1 MDPLLKQRLAG
12 AMVIASLATIF
23 LPMLFED
30 SDIGSEFHNF
40 DIPEIPVD
48 FKQERSAIKP
58 STSESEAAVLSQDF
72 VSSADGI
79 NGISGQLDQKGNGR
93 LTAWVI
99 QVGSFNKAENAN
111 QLRDKLRNAGFP
123 AYVESGNGSAPTLF
137 RVRVGPELDQD
148 RVRIQR
154 DQISTKFSI
163 KAIVVSYP

>member
-58 STSESEAAVLSQDF
+58 STSESEPAVLSQDF

-123 AYVESGNGSAPTLF
+123 AYVESGNGSTPTLF

-148 RVRIQR
+148 RVRTQR

-163 KAIVVSYP
+163 KAFVVSYP

>member
-1 MDPLLKQRLAG
+1 MDPLLKQRLVG

-23 LPMLFED
+23 LPMLFEA
-30 SDIGSEFHNF
+30 SDIGSEFHDF

-48 FKQERSAIKP
+48 FKPERSATRP
-58 STSESEAAVLSQDF
+58 STSESEATVLAQDS
-72 VSSADGI
+72 VSFPDRI
-79 NGISGQLDQKGNGR
+79 NGVSGQLDQKGSGR

-99 QVGSFNKAENAN
+99 QVGSFSKAENAN
-111 QLRDKLRNAGFP
+111 RLRDKLRHAGFP
-123 AYVESGNGSAPTLF
+123 AYVESGNGTASTLF

-148 RVRIQR
+148 RARIQR

>member
-1 MDPLLKQRLAG
+1 MDPFFKRRLVG

-30 SDIGSEFHNF
+30 SDIDSEFHDF

-48 FKQERSAIKP
+48 FKQEPSEIMP
-58 STSESEAAVLSQDF
+58 STSGSEAAVLAQNS
-72 VSSADGI
+72 VSSAEGA
-79 NGISGQLDQKGNGR
+79 NGVSGQLDQKGNGR

-111 QLRDKLRNAGFP
+111 RLRDKLRNAGFP
-123 AYVESGNGSAPTLF
+123 AYVESGNGITPTLF